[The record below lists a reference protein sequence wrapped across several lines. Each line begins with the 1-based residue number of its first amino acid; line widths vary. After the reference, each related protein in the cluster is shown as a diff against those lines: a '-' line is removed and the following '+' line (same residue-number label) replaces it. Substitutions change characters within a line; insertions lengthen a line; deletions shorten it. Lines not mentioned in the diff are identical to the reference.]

1 LAKLAKLQKSGSEE
15 REVWE
20 AVIRYAN
27 ARPDDSASTRARDFD
42 ALIKAA
48 FDLIVSDRSA
58 DLNDIEICD
67 DVDQINTRASL
78 EALADRYRTDFR
90 FMLAW
95 LVAPDMWFR
104 VHEEDEFTYQE
115 FAQNAGDFLGKHA
128 TGIRMEVMTNTEYLP
143 TTAKNLDN
151 RWLADTFP
159 TQCVSV
165 IAPVCKF
172 ILDQI
177 VRHNKGE
184 ELRKVI
190 PIGHCKRPGCERF
203 FFIERVGRGLF
214 CSDLCRVK
222 FNSSKMTKEQ
232 NAEKMRKYRATLK
245 DMNSMP
251 LGIEKR
257 MKKVQATKRTKG
269 RAR

>member
-1 LAKLAKLQKSGSEE
+1 MAKIAKSQKSESQE
-15 REVWE
+15 REIWE
-20 AVIRYAN
+20 AIIRYAN
-27 ARPDDSASTRARDFD
+27 ARPDDSASTRTRDFD
-42 ALIKAA
+42 SLIKAG
-48 FDLIVSDRSA
+48 FDVVDTIRVDGLD
-58 DLNDIEICD
+58 DTEICD
-67 DVDQINTRASL
+67 DVDQTDVRASL
-78 EALADRYRTDFR
+78 EALADVYRTDFR

-95 LVAPDMWFR
+95 LVAPYMWFL
-104 VHEEDEFTYQE
+104 VNEEEEFSYQE
-115 FAQNAGDFLGKHA
+115 FAQNAGDFLGHHA
-128 TGIRMEVMTNTEYLP
+128 LGIRMQVMTNTEYLP
-143 TTAKNLDN
+143 TTDKDLDN
-151 RWLADTFP
+151 HWLVDTTP
-159 TQCVSV
+159 IQCVSV

-245 DMNSMP
+245 DMSSKP
-251 LGIEKR
+251 LVIEKR
-257 MKKVQATKRTKG
+257 TKKAQVFKLAKG
-269 RAR
+269 RTR

>member
-1 LAKLAKLQKSGSEE
+1 MKIAKLHRIETRD

-27 ARPDDSASTRARDFD
+27 ASPSDSASTRAQDFET
-42 ALIKAA
+42 LIKAG
-48 FDLIVSDRSA
+48 FDWISG
-58 DLNDIEICD
+58 DLSHGLDDIEMCD
-67 DVDQINTRASL
+67 DAKDATPL
-78 EALADRYRTDFR
+78 ETLADRYRSDFR

-95 LVAPDMWFR
+95 LVAPDMWFHVR
-104 VHEEDEFTYQE
+104 EQDEFSYQE
-115 FAQNAGDFLGKHA
+115 FAQNAGDFLGHHA
-128 TGIRMEVMTNTEYLP
+128 TGIRMSVITNTEYLP
-143 TTAKNLDN
+143 TTAKDLDS
-151 RWLADTFP
+151 RWLANTVL

-165 IAPVCKF
+165 ISPVCKF

-184 ELRKVI
+184 ELRRVI

-203 FFIERVGRGLF
+203 FFVERVGRARF

-222 FNSSKMTKEQ
+222 FNGSIKTKEE
-232 NAEKMRKYRATLK
+232 NAERMRKHRARLK
-245 DMNSMP
+245 ERDAAN
-251 LGIEKR
+251 LKAA
-257 MKKVQATKRTKG
+257 KVDAIKRTKG